1 MLMGGGEMPLI
12 LGYLFIFFARVIDMV
27 MASLRVLMLMRGRY
41 LAAAIYGFF
50 ESAIFILAVSKVIG
64 SMDDP
69 LSVFF
74 YAFGFAAGNYVGG
87 MLKKRLPWVLLV
99 PRLSR
104 SQLMRR
110 WKRS

>member
-1 MLMGGGEMPLI
+1 MPLI

-87 MLKKRLPWVLLV
+87 MLKKKLPWVLLV

-104 SQLMRR
+104 LQLMRR